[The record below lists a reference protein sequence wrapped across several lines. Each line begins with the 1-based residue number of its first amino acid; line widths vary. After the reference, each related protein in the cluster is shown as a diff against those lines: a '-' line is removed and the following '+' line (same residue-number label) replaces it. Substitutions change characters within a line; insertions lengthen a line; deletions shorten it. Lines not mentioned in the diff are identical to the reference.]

1 MSALGFSTTEAAQNY
16 YNRFQNELDTDLS
29 QNELEIPEE
38 FIYQDNNTGQE
49 QIIPAHT
56 ALTREQ
62 VEIIVEK
69 TKEKLF
75 KKLRYGKIIIMTDA
89 DPDGKH
95 IGCLELAFFIRYFR
109 YLIEGCHLFLA
120 VTPLYSWR
128 TKEGV

>member
-16 YNRFQNELDTDLS
+16 YNRFQSELDNEFS
-29 QNELEIPEE
+29 QKELEIPEE
-38 FIYQDNNTGQE
+38 FIYQDDTGQE

-56 ALTREQ
+56 TLTREQ
-62 VEIIVEK
+62 VKIIVEK
-69 TKEKLF
+69 TKEKLL

-120 VTPLYSWR
+120 VTPLYS
-128 TKEGV
+128 